1 MQRQHWNKCKLLKLC
16 AGVWLHNAHLIL
28 CFVFL
33 LWWFW
38 THSALWFRHHRA
50 WVSTTQ
56 LFSVWY
62 LPVLL
67 TRPLWSALLSSPAG
81 FESTFSSPRSPILIN
96 MLSPCFIYTFYLFS
110 LLSPL
115 TFLGQKQVKAV
126 HYELHFALLF
136 RFTQLASVFSFC
148 FPLWLLCDA
157 LLSWLPT

>member
-1 MQRQHWNKCKLLKLC
+1 MQRQHWNKCNLLKLC

-81 FESTFSSPRSPILIN
+81 FESTFSSPISPILIN
-96 MLSPCFIYTFYLFS
+96 MISPCFIYTFYLFS

-115 TFLGQKQVKAV
+115 TFCSKAGKSSNAI
-126 HYELHFALLF
+126 ALWNKFCSAFSVSLSWP
-136 RFTQLASVFSFC
+136 LYSASVFLFVC
-148 FPLWLLCDA
+148 FVMLR
-157 LLSWLPT
+157 